1 MTFRS
6 IPHTPISVGRFSAIL
21 QRDGD
26 EYRVRLLEGPV
37 PKPDAD
43 YFTDDLSD
51 ARATGWAMVRH
62 AAKQA
67 LPPAHT
73 GMGPVPESAG
83 ECEYGQDEYQ
93 WRLRQAGL

>member
-6 IPHTPISVGRFSAIL
+6 ISHTPISVGRFSAII
-21 QRDGD
+21 QRSQD

-51 ARATGWAMVRH
+51 ARQTGWAMVRH
-62 AAKQA
+62 AAQA
-67 LPPAHT
+67 V
-73 GMGPVPESAG
+73 GSAG
-83 ECEYGQDEYQ
+83 ES
-93 WRLRQAGL
+93 LS

>member
-6 IPHTPISVGRFSAIL
+6 IPHTPISVGRFSAVI
-21 QRDGD
+21 QRSQD

-37 PKPDAD
+37 PKPEAD

-62 AAKQA
+62 AAQA
-67 LPPAHT
+67 A
-73 GMGPVPESAG
+73 GSAG
-83 ECEYGQDEYQ
+83 ES
-93 WRLRQAGL
+93 LS

>member
-43 YFTDDLSD
+43 YFTDDLTD
-51 ARATGWAMVRH
+51 ARQTGWAMVRH
-62 AAKQA
+62 AAQA
-67 LPPAHT
+67 A
-73 GMGPVPESAG
+73 GSAG
-83 ECEYGQDEYQ
+83 ES
-93 WRLRQAGL
+93 LS

>member
-6 IPHTPISVGRFSAIL
+6 IHHTPISVGRFSAII
-21 QRDGD
+21 QRSQD

-43 YFTDDLSD
+43 YFTDDLGD

-62 AAKQA
+62 AAQA
-67 LPPAHT
+67 A
-73 GMGPVPESAG
+73 GSAG
-83 ECEYGQDEYQ
+83 ES
-93 WRLRQAGL
+93 LS